1 MQPRNHRSWAGGAL
15 PLPQLR
21 QRRDLALLNLQEDE
35 QPLPLPELRVRRAL
49 GVEMGDVLVTLR
61 LMPSSAEV
69 DLAGI
74 ELEVRKRA
82 CVYSIEREPV
92 AFGLEALRV
101 LAVIPDAAGGTDPLE
116 QALAGIEGVGSVQ
129 VIDIRRLL

>member
-1 MQPRNHRSWAGGAL
+1 
-15 PLPQLR
+15 
-21 QRRDLALLNLQEDE
+21 
-35 QPLPLPELRVRRAL
+35 
-49 GVEMGDVLVTLR
+49 MGDVLVTLR

-82 CVYSIEREPV
+82 RVHSIEREPV

-101 LAVIPDAAGGTDPLE
+101 LAVISDAAGGTDPLE

-129 VIDIRRLL
+129 AIDVRRLL